1 MAIVFLKCSARS
13 CCWLCFW
20 ASSFWISTKDLATVI
35 SNPFSSSFMSSTALW
50 CSSRD
55 FLTTK
60 TMIVLCA
67 FVQHSTIT
75 VMSWSNT
82 SKFSSFP
89 GMALFYVLTDWVNG
103 GIQSWYWTDGGLM
116 LLYSFFFVFL
126 CKWQRLRIIT
136 AHTKLPR
143 HFHHDFLLA
152 VVLFSTSRGFG
163 DVLSRPQWVWQD
175 AVPITRFSLVRLDS
189 LGCKPSNYSATF
201 WFETLV
207 RWVKKIIK

>member
-89 GMALFYVLTDWVNG
+89 VMALFYVLTDWVNG

-116 LLYSFFFVFL
+116 LLYSFFFVFCANDSVCAL
-126 CKWQRLRIIT
+126 LQ
-136 AHTKLPR
+136 HTQNY
-143 HFHHDFLLA
+143 LA
-152 VVLFSTSRGFG
+152 TSIMTF
-163 DVLSRPQWVWQD
+163 
-175 AVPITRFSLVRLDS
+175 FSLS
-189 LGCKPSNYSATF
+189 SSSAPLEVSGTSF
-201 WFETLV
+201 PGLNEYGKMPYL
-207 RWVKKIIK
+207 